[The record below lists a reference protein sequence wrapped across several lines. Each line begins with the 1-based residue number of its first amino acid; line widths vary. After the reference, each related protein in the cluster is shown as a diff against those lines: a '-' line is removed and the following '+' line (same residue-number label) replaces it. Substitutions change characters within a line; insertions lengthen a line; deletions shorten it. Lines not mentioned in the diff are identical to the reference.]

1 MSTSRCPRRPG
12 PTGRRGGLQ
21 ARRRQRP
28 PRRRRCETESDDDG
42 GRWSLE
48 RGAVRGTG
56 RVVLSSVCWRTTLWR
71 GPVRLTCVLWRA
83 VLWQLVLLDSS
94 ALSAAPAGRPPAPQH
109 KSAPRIFSAPPPP
122 HTHRCGAG
130 GAKRSGQVPR
140 ARPAAPIRQ
149 KCAEKGLRAPTTR
162 ATYYIYVDTQRVY
175 IHGSFGTLSPFIYS
189 FIYIGFCDLPPSPF
203 MYKPTGK
210 GGGSLWSH

>member
-1 MSTSRCPRRPG
+1 MTTVDAGRWSAARFAALVGLCCRPCVGAQHYGEALYGLPVCCGEQCFGSWSFWIPPPSPRPQ
-12 PTGRRGGLQ
+12 L
-21 ARRRQRP
+21 AVRQRP
-28 PRRRRCETESDDDG
+28 STKAR
-42 GRWSLE
+42 
-48 RGAVRGTG
+48 
-56 RVVLSSVCWRTTLWR
+56 
-71 GPVRLTCVLWRA
+71 
-83 VLWQLVLLDSS
+83 
-94 ALSAAPAGRPPAPQH
+94 
-109 KSAPRIFSAPPPP
+109 RIFSAPPP